1 MLIGIDERAP
11 TATSPC
17 RPLGTAC
24 FRDRRDR
31 RRRVSLARRF
41 HKEYGYT
48 KASQTQAV
56 NHGSRFKQFGEGTML
71 KTLAVVVLA
80 MGMSVGM
87 AQARGHMHMQKP
99 LSPCETERPAAA
111 SCACGPGKM
120 TCQKGMWCHAF
131 MSVCRP

>member
-1 MLIGIDERAP
+1 M
-11 TATSPC
+11 
-17 RPLGTAC
+17 
-24 FRDRRDR
+24 F
-31 RRRVSLARRF
+31 
-41 HKEYGYT
+41 
-48 KASQTQAV
+48 
-56 NHGSRFKQFGEGTML
+56 

-111 SCACGPGKM
+111 TCACGPAKM